1 MWDPALYR
9 TFASDRSRPFI
20 DLVARIGAD
29 DPGYVVDLGCGSGE
43 LTAILA
49 SRWPTAE
56 IHGIDSS
63 AEMIEAAGRTLTSAR
78 ADGDGAAARTGTAI
92 PTGTA
97 APAGTAAPTG
107 TGRLRFAL
115 GDVRTWQPDRMPD
128 VIVSNAVLQWVP
140 GHLELLTRWARMLP
154 TGGWLA
160 FQVPANIDQPA
171 YRLLRELIG
180 SARWSARLADVD
192 LNLQSADPA
201 QYLDLLTRADCDVD
215 AWESTYL
222 HVLQGPDP
230 VVQWYRSTGLRPVLA
245 ALDAPAAGHF
255 LVEYA
260 ALLREAYPATS
271 YGTVFP
277 FRRVFVVA
285 SRR

>member
-1 MWDPALYR
+1 
-9 TFASDRSRPFI
+9 
-20 DLVARIGAD
+20 
-29 DPGYVVDLGCGSGE
+29 
-43 LTAILA
+43 
-49 SRWPTAE
+49 
-56 IHGIDSS
+56 
-63 AEMIEAAGRTLTSAR
+63 
-78 ADGDGAAARTGTAI
+78 
-92 PTGTA
+92 
-97 APAGTAAPTG
+97 
-107 TGRLRFAL
+107 
-115 GDVRTWQPDRMPD
+115 MPD

-255 LVEYA
+255 LVDYA